1 MALQI
6 HCPSSFTTKP
16 YRLPL
21 HSSTKTHFRI
31 KSQNQLDPSEST
43 IKVTETTVQPK
54 KSTSQGLGF
63 GSSASSPTKENAAQ
77 LSTTTATK
85 KKRKSKRERASIIRR
100 SPVEKPAFGS
110 VVDDDEKAK
119 ETGRNESAFLL
130 TWLGLGVIILTQGI
144 ILSASELDVAEE
156 LQQLLVDTGW
166 PAKLWFLLLVVMF
179 RNFPTVDMIYG
190 ALRSFLPEEWDKFL
204 VKYLYPTFTP
214 TVGLFIAGTV
224 TYGVLKYLQNENLKD
239 QK

>member
-77 LSTTTATK
+77 LSTTTATN

-110 VVDDDEKAK
+110 VEDDDEKAK

-144 ILSASELDVAEE
+144 ILSAS
-156 LQQLLVDTGW
+156 G
-166 PAKLWFLLLVVMF
+166 
-179 RNFPTVDMIYG
+179 
-190 ALRSFLPEEWDKFL
+190 FLPEEWDKFL

>member
-1 MALQI
+1 MCRTSVAI
-6 HCPSSFTTKP
+6 VEA
-16 YRLPL
+16 
-21 HSSTKTHFRI
+21 FRAENLKI

-144 ILSASELDVAEE
+144 ILSAS
-156 LQQLLVDTGW
+156 G
-166 PAKLWFLLLVVMF
+166 
-179 RNFPTVDMIYG
+179 
-190 ALRSFLPEEWDKFL
+190 FLPEEWDKFL